1 MSSKVLGHT
10 CIHDRLENRPV
21 AAAATRSRVLY
32 PKASDAEIENDNPG
46 RHLATTATSSVRAK
60 LRIHA
65 EYVKQDGTSGA
76 DSNDATLVNKIQ
88 NDLMPKAIA
97 FWQDALYTFSVQG
110 ALRFDRHCAPGLS
123 YDMTQFASMNGNV
136 YASTNHE
143 VCVSVASPET
153 CAAAHSSSQRVPD
166 AWLNSRE
173 YCEQCWGD
181 GYCYDGENTAESPL
195 RSCSKATAG
204 AGLAETDFALLV
216 TVADTTECQSSPS
229 AAAYAYT
236 CRWDQYDRPILGYM
250 NFCPTAMA
258 RMADDALKL
267 LTIKHEMAHALGFN
281 ADNFK
286 LMRERDGTTPRTARE
301 GGGDIGAV
309 PKTTTLTCADGSS
322 KSDFAAPAESTL
334 WRGEI
339 VGRSISHAFK
349 LATPTVVA
357 AGREHFGCDTMNGVE
372 LENTPTTAGVC
383 FGSHWEQRVLDGE
396 AMAAQVTDASSSFSA
411 ITFAAFHDMGF
422 YSVDFSKSDP
432 RMVWGRDQGCTFLED
447 KCVAGSIPMLE
458 DQGYFCTQEN
468 KERCAPDLRARSTC
482 YTVDYREYGMTI
494 PANMQYF
501 SGDSSRGGSV
511 LTRDYCPTYEP
522 YETAYCENSDHQ
534 TAGVKNQAGETYG
547 AGSRCIEGSLLKN
560 DLSEPAGWSENQIK
574 PACLMTSCVLN
585 PEGGQRYVQISA
597 KATDGAQVS
606 AKCYDAD
613 AGNRKSMSGVLFKG
627 TFVCPDIDLVCR
639 SGPYATRFQL
649 TCDTPAV
656 APEGYDLTGETGS
669 RGIESFSVTGI
680 TCAAGWVGSVSAS
693 PCKHE
698 DDVGTSASRAY
709 DVSGCKKCG
718 SANATLFCA
727 SENKEDC
734 TLSDTECGACKT
746 GFNAD
751 GQNCVDVC
759 DAGAKSTC
767 ADANKENCSPGSTE
781 CGACKT
787 GFKADGQNCVDVC
800 DAGAKSTCADANK
813 ENCSPG
819 STACGPLKRC
829 THTEGQTGNAKACLC
844 PGGEAG
850 ADADGTGAN
859 AAGRSSECREY
870 QTCLSGS
877 LGLANSDGSD
887 AACSGVTCGD
897 GEGVA
902 LSGGTTCRPAT
913 GDCDVEEQCNGASLA
928 CPVDAFK
935 ADASCTAQLSVDLD
949 TMTTKFETQ
958 YALRQE
964 YEQLESQIH
973 SFLQISHKTIQALN
987 TTGIAGRSKPL
998 YEKMVTDWSKD
1009 RADADQF
1016 RDELKTIKDYLS
1028 GLNLVAL
1035 DCEASVIECDY
1046 GLRAVQKLVEERNGF
1061 RETMDEID
1069 AILEKVEDVS
1079 STGSVGVQQLEDLR
1093 AKFDAEI
1100 KLIGTKLSNETD
1112 AEQHLL
1118 APSPSSDK
1126 TPTSSTPSGSA
1137 ASPSSSRSLENGVAP
1152 SPSSDKTSTSGSAA
1166 SPSSSRSL
1174 ENGVDTQGANKN
1186 SDRNADQD
1194 KSTNAGTGTNAG
1206 TDGTDTTGTNTGE
1219 GTGSTSN
1226 PVNTPDALSPSST
1239 VAADTGKET
1248 KSWYDLWQ
1256 DPEVFML
1263 LLIVGIG
1270 SFLVGGALA
1279 SGITLCCCVKCRMKA
1294 MEKLKNKRELSKH
1307 TGSTKV
1313 SPPPPAI
1320 TSVDISHK
1328 SPEDEVDNLMKEAD
1342 AAQKAHR
1349 AKQERRRSVS
1359 MDSMN
1364 ARLAMRKKQMQLKLK
1379 RSKALEKV
1387 KLFSELNEDSMKALV
1402 NKMKL
1407 KSFNKGD
1414 CVCQEGEDASTF
1426 QIIVHVDDGACIRV
1440 TCAQNGDE
1448 EDEKELRRLDVF
1460 SYLGESALQ
1469 EGGVRTASCHAWGG
1483 KVETLSLTK
1492 KAWSG
1497 LCTLGY
1503 VPDSVHKTL
1512 RKQATQN
1519 RKEQNSRTAT
1529 EAVEDVHNND
1539 AKEGEG
1545 SDDELVI

>member
-1 MSSKVLGHT
+1 M
-10 CIHDRLENRPV
+10 
-21 AAAATRSRVLY
+21 
-32 PKASDAEIENDNPG
+32 
-46 RHLATTATSSVRAK
+46 
-60 LRIHA
+60 
-65 EYVKQDGTSGA
+65 
-76 DSNDATLVNKIQ
+76 
-88 NDLMPKAIA
+88 
-97 FWQDALYTFSVQG
+97 
-110 ALRFDRHCAPGLS
+110 
-123 YDMTQFASMNGNV
+123 
-136 YASTNHE
+136 
-143 VCVSVASPET
+143 
-153 CAAAHSSSQRVPD
+153 
-166 AWLNSRE
+166 
-173 YCEQCWGD
+173 
-181 GYCYDGENTAESPL
+181 
-195 RSCSKATAG
+195 
-204 AGLAETDFALLV
+204 
-216 TVADTTECQSSPS
+216 
-229 AAAYAYT
+229 
-236 CRWDQYDRPILGYM
+236 
-250 NFCPTAMA
+250 
-258 RMADDALKL
+258 
-267 LTIKHEMAHALGFN
+267 
-281 ADNFK
+281 
-286 LMRERDGTTPRTARE
+286 
-301 GGGDIGAV
+301 
-309 PKTTTLTCADGSS
+309 
-322 KSDFAAPAESTL
+322 
-334 WRGEI
+334 
-339 VGRSISHAFK
+339 
-349 LATPTVVA
+349 
-357 AGREHFGCDTMNGVE
+357 
-372 LENTPTTAGVC
+372 
-383 FGSHWEQRVLDGE
+383 
-396 AMAAQVTDASSSFSA
+396 
-411 ITFAAFHDMGF
+411 
-422 YSVDFSKSDP
+422 
-432 RMVWGRDQGCTFLED
+432 
-447 KCVAGSIPMLE
+447 
-458 DQGYFCTQEN
+458 
-468 KERCAPDLRARSTC
+468 
-482 YTVDYREYGMTI
+482 
-494 PANMQYF
+494 
-501 SGDSSRGGSV
+501 
-511 LTRDYCPTYEP
+511 
-522 YETAYCENSDHQ
+522 
-534 TAGVKNQAGETYG
+534 
-547 AGSRCIEGSLLKN
+547 
-560 DLSEPAGWSENQIK
+560 
-574 PACLMTSCVLN
+574 
-585 PEGGQRYVQISA
+585 
-597 KATDGAQVS
+597 
-606 AKCYDAD
+606 
-613 AGNRKSMSGVLFKG
+613 
-627 TFVCPDIDLVCR
+627 
-639 SGPYATRFQL
+639 
-649 TCDTPAV
+649 
-656 APEGYDLTGETGS
+656 
-669 RGIESFSVTGI
+669 
-680 TCAAGWVGSVSAS
+680 
-693 PCKHE
+693 
-698 DDVGTSASRAY
+698 
-709 DVSGCKKCG
+709 
-718 SANATLFCA
+718 
-727 SENKEDC
+727 
-734 TLSDTECGACKT
+734 
-746 GFNAD
+746 
-751 GQNCVDVC
+751 
-759 DAGAKSTC
+759 
-767 ADANKENCSPGSTE
+767 
-781 CGACKT
+781 
-787 GFKADGQNCVDVC
+787 
-800 DAGAKSTCADANK
+800 
-813 ENCSPG
+813 
-819 STACGPLKRC
+819 
-829 THTEGQTGNAKACLC
+829 
-844 PGGEAG
+844 
-850 ADADGTGAN
+850 
-859 AAGRSSECREY
+859 
-870 QTCLSGS
+870 
-877 LGLANSDGSD
+877 
-887 AACSGVTCGD
+887 TCGD